1 MPVVF
6 TCVCDFVSVYI
17 LTSRCIFPFLY
28 FAENWDSQR
37 IQGNIWTLPRKAP
50 PEWPQLECL
59 ESHLLEVSFRVTSLG
74 MTHFTNFQSVL
85 RSVKRYPRLFF
96 FCWVWVAGAYTCVCV
111 CVRARARVCVCVC
124 VCLFRSVVGTCNTVA
139 TRLQPE
145 HHSRCRYILDQ
156 WLRIKSQRTI
166 RSVPLS
172 SSYTKQVLFS
182 EPPSCAWLGETQEP
196 ALETTVSSSHQPN
209 GDHGDAAHHSQVFGR
224 TPVTM
229 TTRPLPFSLYVV
241 IGKARACPDQSRWPS
256 SGSTQI
262 TTSWTTTALASVE
275 LVSKSDLSPNS
286 KHWFK
291 TSFLQSLPYLVTS

>member
-1 MPVVF
+1 MHFSFSLFCRKLRQPKNSRQYLNIAKKSSARVASARVF
-6 TCVCDFVSVYI
+6 REP
-17 LTSRCIFPFLY
+17 LTGG
-28 FAENWDSQR
+28 E
-37 IQGNIWTLPRKAP
+37 
-50 PEWPQLECL
+50 
-59 ESHLLEVSFRVTSLG
+59 
-74 MTHFTNFQSVL
+74 FQSPPLVWRTL
-85 RSVKRYPRLFF
+85 QTFSLCCALWNVIPGSSSSVGCGWRGL
-96 FCWVWVAGAYTCVCV
+96 THVCA
-111 CVRARARVCVCVC
+111 CACARARACVCVCVC